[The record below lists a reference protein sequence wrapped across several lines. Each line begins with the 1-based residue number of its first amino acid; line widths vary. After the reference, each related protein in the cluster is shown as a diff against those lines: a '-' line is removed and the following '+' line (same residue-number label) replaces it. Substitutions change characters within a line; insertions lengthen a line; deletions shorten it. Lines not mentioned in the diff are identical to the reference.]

1 MLSAMAG
8 QAAIALDNS
17 NLYYEVNQKLE
28 RRVKAFTALGDIGVE
43 LTSGIRLKE
52 AEILKLIYSQAQ
64 KLTGAQDMYIALYD
78 EDTKKIRFPLATQRG
93 KQVEYPSRD
102 ANMEKRGKTEGII
115 FTREPILHK
124 TQKEAED
131 WYKQPGYEEK
141 IGLVQ
146 PSWLGVP
153 MIVGERVL
161 GVIAVYHM
169 EREYAYDE
177 QDREVLS
184 LMASQAAIALDN
196 ARLYEEARSEVI
208 AAKQLAT
215 LGTAMATLEHRFK
228 NSFNII
234 IPNINR
240 LRKRVDLSDKEVVEI
255 LDIIERNASST
266 SEIVSRIQKPL
277 QEIEPSTVDVNA
289 VLYDAVL
296 KVKEEWQHGATAP
309 LINVSP
315 KYDDSI
321 PYIWASI
328 GQISEVFYNLVDNA
342 FKATPK
348 GGDISVS
355 TVLVDD
361 MIQIRVQDT
370 GIGIPPDVQERL
382 IKRPVPSKVDEKRKR
397 GAGLGLWLS
406 GIVLKSIG
414 GSVTIEK
421 SDSSGTTMLVCIPT
435 SLSFRG
441 EKDDDHANITN

>member
-1 MLSAMAG
+1 MAG
-8 QAAIALDNS
+8 QAAIALDNA

-28 RRVKAFTALGDIGVE
+28 RRVKAFAALGNIGVE

-52 AEILKLIYSQAQ
+52 AEILQLIYNQAQ

-78 EDTKKIRFPLATQRG
+78 EDTQKIRFPLATQRG
-93 KQVEYPSRD
+93 KQVEYPSRK

-124 TQKEAED
+124 TMKESEN
-131 WYKQPGYEEK
+131 WYRQPGYEEK
-141 IGLVQ
+141 VGLVQ

-153 MIVGERVL
+153 MMVDERVL
-161 GVIAVYHM
+161 GVIAVYDM
-169 EREYAYDE
+169 DREYAYDE

-184 LMASQAAIALDN
+184 LMSSQAAIALDN

-240 LRKRVDLSDKEVVEI
+240 LRKRVDLSDEEVVEI
-255 LDIIERNASST
+255 LDIIERNARST

-277 QEIEPSTVDVNA
+277 QEIEASIIDVNA
-289 VLYDAVL
+289 VLADAVL
-296 KVKEEWQHGATAP
+296 KVKDEWRSRTTAS
-309 LINVSP
+309 LISVST
-315 KYDDSI
+315 KYDDAI
-321 PYIWASI
+321 PNIWASI
-328 GQISEVFYNLVDNA
+328 GQISEVFYNLIDNA
-342 FKATPK
+342 FKAIPN
-348 GGDISVS
+348 GGGISVS
-355 TVLVDD
+355 TLLVGNT
-361 MIQIRVQDT
+361 IQTRVQDT
-370 GIGIPPDVQERL
+370 GTGIPPDVQERL
-382 IKRPVPSKVDEKRKR
+382 IKKPVPSKVDEKRR
-397 GAGLGLWLS
+397 GGAGLGLWLT

-414 GSVTIEK
+414 GGVTIEK

-435 SLSFRG
+435 SQSFRG
-441 EKDDDHANITN
+441 EKDDDHTNTFN